1 MTSHF
6 YISAFAFAVGLGPA
20 GAAILFSD
28 PFTDGDLVAGAD
40 NSGIAWYDRSVN
52 SGISIVDDAAG
63 INSGNALRF
72 ARTGAAMN
80 NRGLVGVLNQTITL
94 ANPGDF
100 VTLSFSFRLISTAGT
115 TSPNDSTVGFT
126 FGLYNSN
133 SSVVSGNDTVDSDND
148 FGFRGEFGTGT
159 ISAVGAFKETNVPG
173 SAGGLGTGSDGGAV
187 TLNSPVA
194 VGVND
199 FTTHTGSITLTY
211 NSPSDLNIAL
221 MYDGGAVGNGTSS
234 VPFLAFDE
242 IVFSQGGSNGFVL
255 DNVEVT
261 SNVPEPGMAS
271 LVALFGVM
279 GIAGYRR
286 R

>member
-1 MTSHF
+1 MTSCF
-6 YISAFAFAVGLGPA
+6 YISAFAFALGLGPA

-52 SGISIVDDAAG
+52 SGISIINDSAG

-72 ARTGAAMN
+72 ARTGAEMN
-80 NRGLVGVLNQTITL
+80 NRGIVGALNQTITL
-94 ANPGDF
+94 ANPGDYI
-100 VTLSFSFRLISTAGT
+100 TLSFSFRFISTAGS
-115 TSPNDSTVGFT
+115 TSPNNANSGLT
-126 FGLYNSN
+126 FGFYNSN
-133 SSVVSGNDTVDSDND
+133 GTVVSNNDTVDSDND
-148 FGFRGEFGTGT
+148 FGFRGEFGSGAN
-159 ISAVGAFKETNVPG
+159 SAVAIFKETNVPG

-187 TLNSPVA
+187 TVNSPVTVA
-194 VGVND
+194 VND

-211 NSPSDLNIAL
+211 NSPTDLNIAL

-234 VPFLAFDE
+234 VPFLTFDE

-261 SNVPEPGMAS
+261 SNIPEPGMAS
-271 LVALFGVM
+271 LVALLGVM
-279 GIAGYRR
+279 GIAGCRR